1 MQPCILKIYPDGRVT
16 LQTCLIVIKSHFF
29 WSHSRTKMLTE
40 FMKEIIMMYGINPK
54 RVSLKFYCI
63 FGCAGSSF
71 LCRLLSIA
79 VSRVYSP
86 AVVCR
91 LLIAVASLAAAPS
104 LWSTGSAVVVHGLSC
119 STACSSWG
127 FGY

>member
-1 MQPCILKIYPDGRVT
+1 
-16 LQTCLIVIKSHFF
+16 
-29 WSHSRTKMLTE
+29 MLTE

-91 LLIAVASLAAAPS
+91 LLIVVASLAAAPS
-104 LWSTGSAVVVHGLSC
+104 LWSTGSAVVGSVAPRHVVVGALG
-119 STACSSWG
+119 TD
-127 FGY
+127 GYSAY